1 MTLGVWQANF
11 HKRPYILRAY
21 QGYDRSH
28 YIALLLEIGR
38 KPRIIFLNCV
48 FAPPEVDTF
57 QISVK
62 NEISSW
68 TFNTRD
74 ALSKLLVYYS

>member
-11 HKRPYILRAY
+11 HKWPYILRAY
-21 QGYDRSH
+21 QGYDRRSRH
-28 YIALLLEIGR
+28 IALLLEIGQ
-38 KPRIIFLNCV
+38 KQMLFLNRI
-48 FAPPEVDTF
+48 FAPSEVDTF

-74 ALSKLLVYYS
+74 APSKLLVYYS